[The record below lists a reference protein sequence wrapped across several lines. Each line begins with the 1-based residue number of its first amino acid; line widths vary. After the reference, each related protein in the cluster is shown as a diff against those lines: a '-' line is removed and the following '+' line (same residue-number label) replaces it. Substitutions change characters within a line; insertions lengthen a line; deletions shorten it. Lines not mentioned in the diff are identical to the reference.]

1 NSPLVDH
8 DHFALCHASPGLSVT
23 CKIEPPQQVKR
34 AVCQCLPESP
44 SYPLS
49 TRDACLF
56 FPPEP
61 PPLVPGFIKTL
72 ARLPLTVTIPSP
84 LPVALT
90 TKTVKYHCSFYA
102 DHFPRN
108 PTPRLLYTCETL
120 LYLLLPCLF
129 SQNKTDFRPG
139 SPPGY
144 NTNHDGLTLNHPPST
159 CSSLLVS
166 SGASSPH
173 ADHRASPC
181 FVPFGGGGKRLPG
194 ELHQEIPEVSRGH
207 RRGDDGH

>member
-1 NSPLVDH
+1 MPRQVYLLLARLNRH
-8 DHFALCHASPGLSVT
+8 RRWKGLSVNAFQSLPDT
-23 CKIEPPQQVKR
+23 CCRR
-34 AVCQCLPESP
+34 ATPASSFHQN
-44 SYPLS
+44 
-49 TRDACLF
+49 LF
-56 FPPEP
+56 PWSR
-61 PPLVPGFIKTL
+61 VTKTL
-72 ARLPLTVTIPSP
+72 ARLPLNLTIPSP

-90 TKTVKYHCSFYA
+90 TKTVSVTA
-102 DHFPRN
+102 LST
-108 PTPRLLYTCETL
+108 PTTFLAPPHHGWLLYTYETL

-129 SQNKTDFRPG
+129 SQNKTDLRPG

-144 NTNHDGLTLNHPPST
+144 NTNHDGLTLNHPPSI

-181 FVPFGGGGKRLPG
+181 FVPFRGGGKRLPG